1 MLFRSCYSGSAGDR
15 ILIEAYR
22 QWATVIFGTVFSR
35 PGKKSSPV
43 VRDPALETKSPKTVY
58 LFNYMRGEF
67 LEYSREIVEPKLRE
81 LNSDDVFVTE
91 LKRAFKAARKS
102 FSPGRAVPR
111 REVTPVHAPRKGAG
125 RADVDEFLIE
135 EMEGFTPGEEDGFV
149 EDDAYG

>member
-1 MLFRSCYSGSAGDR
+1 MGNGNIWYGFLQAG
-15 ILIEAYR
+15 E
-22 QWATVIFGTVFSR
+22 
-35 PGKKSSPV
+35 KSSPV

-81 LNSDDVFVTE
+81 LNSDDVFVAE

-102 FSPGRAVPR
+102 FSPGRALPLREAAPVPL
-111 REVTPVHAPRKGAG
+111 PRKGAG